1 MWKREERIVVVV
13 KRSLNSHSRFI
24 EEDAIRLLR
33 NDPSKVDLWR
43 SFEGQQGG
51 IQFRLTEKEKK
62 TDFAASPT
70 GRILWLCRLSYSFF
84 FLSFFPSVSVANIFI
99 PSFFR
104 WHRAS
109 CLGTSRSFG
118 YRRRSM
124 ANWHRSSRTGTIA
137 CAHSRR
143 INHVPKVL
151 EAETTKRVNIAV
163 QRSLK
168 RPKEIET
175 RIVWRIR
182 NCSEEDMSFEG
193 GLENLRDGW
202 PELRRI
208 SRSTP

>member
-84 FLSFFPSVSVANIFI
+84 FSFFLSFRFCREHFCSFLFPVTSGQLPWNVSILRLQATIDGKLASIVAD
-99 PSFFR
+99 R
-104 WHRAS
+104 YHRL
-109 CLGTSRSFG
+109 CPF
-118 YRRRSM
+118 
-124 ANWHRSSRTGTIA
+124 
-137 CAHSRR
+137 
-143 INHVPKVL
+143 
-151 EAETTKRVNIAV
+151 
-163 QRSLK
+163 
-168 RPKEIET
+168 
-175 RIVWRIR
+175 
-182 NCSEEDMSFEG
+182 
-193 GLENLRDGW
+193 
-202 PELRRI
+202 
-208 SRSTP
+208 STY